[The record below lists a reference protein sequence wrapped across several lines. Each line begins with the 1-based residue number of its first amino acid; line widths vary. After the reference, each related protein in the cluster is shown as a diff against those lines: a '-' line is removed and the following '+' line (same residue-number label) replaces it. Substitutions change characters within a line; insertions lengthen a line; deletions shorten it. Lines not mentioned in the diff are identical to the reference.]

1 MGSRLYSKRMRYK
14 AEKRQVLRRAGHRPK
29 SFKTE
34 ELAKR
39 WAEANKISE
48 YTLKNLKSSE
58 SKRKKIVIVPG

>member
-1 MGSRLYSKRMRYK
+1 MGSRLYSKRMRYH
-14 AEKRQVLRRAGHRPK
+14 AQKRQVLRRGWHRPK

-34 ELAKR
+34 EAAKG

-58 SKRKKIVIVPG
+58 SKRKKIVIVPA